1 MIACRQWT
9 LADGAALAVMRS
21 AARGPFQAKS
31 PACYRASWQMPGPA
45 PYRQATTR
53 VANTKS
59 PWTTPRC
66 HLPFRWAHD
75 RIRDCGQAWHR
86 CRQGRIRVW
95 TGADPDRRRPP
106 SAAALRHGRGNRD
119 QLNLNGDRS
128 PCPGSSPLP
137 SSPSWPSSSS
147 ASPCTSC
154 SRPGCWWPSP
164 SWPGSSSARAAP
176 SDSPSAARANPGT
189 RPTLSIGHGPVARPS
204 ISVRDAGELLAGVLQ
219 LVGPLEGP
227 AESAGG
233 LAAHVGGRSTA
244 GEVDVLAPV
253 HPPRVGAAGV
263 AWEVPGQL
271 PEEPVHA
278 LCPPAV
284 PP

>member
-1 MIACRQWT
+1 MAPMPS
-9 LADGAALAVMRS
+9 GAHQGVNRGRS
-21 AARGPFQAKS
+21 RSTAATVGGS
-31 PACYRASWQMPGPA
+31 
-45 PYRQATTR
+45 
-53 VANTKS
+53 
-59 PWTTPRC
+59 
-66 HLPFRWAHD
+66 LE
-75 RIRDCGQAWHR
+75 AW
-86 CRQGRIRVW
+86 
-95 TGADPDRRRPP
+95 
-106 SAAALRHGRGNRD
+106 RGNRD

-176 SDSPSAARANPGT
+176 GDSLAAGRTDPGT
-189 RPTLSIGHGPVARPS
+189 RPALWIGRGPVARPG
-204 ISVRDAGELLAGVLQ
+204 ISVGDAGELLAGVLQ
-219 LVGPLEGP
+219 LAGPLAGP
-227 AESAGG
+227 AERAGG
-233 LAAHVGGRSTA
+233 LAAHVSGCGTA

-253 HPPRVGAAGV
+253 HPPRVGAGGV
-263 AWEVPGQL
+263 AREVPGQL
-271 PEEPVHA
+271 PEEPVHD